1 MQFQSGLMSA
11 VAACVLFLGNPS
23 LADDPESTYR
33 ILRGP
38 VACLPC
44 GGAPYVVID
53 SQDRVL
59 ELYAELKET
68 CREAQSPER
77 WRHSITDLGVDFE
90 SEAIV
95 AMYEVIGTGG
105 KPSLEIAGLQEG
117 VLKAAIAWDTG
128 PPPHVP
134 IATAGCIT
142 FAVRKSAVH
151 TVAIVRGGVLNKTK
165 EELSLEVSGRRPNT
179 SLKPSTT
186 DEGQSPGFQP
196 RS

>member
-1 MQFQSGLMSA
+1 MQFQSGLISA
-11 VAACVLFLGNPS
+11 VTACVLFLGNPS
-23 LADDPESTYR
+23 LADDPESAYR

-38 VACLPC
+38 AACLPC
-44 GGAPYVVID
+44 GGEPYIVID
-53 SQDRVL
+53 SQDRVRD
-59 ELYAELKET
+59 LYAELKET

-77 WRHSITDLGVDFE
+77 WRDSVTDLGVDFE

-117 VLKAAIAWDTG
+117 VLRAAIAWDTG

-142 FAVRKSAVH
+142 FAVKKSAVH
-151 TVAIVRGGVLNKTK
+151 TVTIVRGGVLNKTK
-165 EELSLEVSGRRPNT
+165 EELSLKVSDRRPNK
-179 SLKPSTT
+179 SLRPGTT
-186 DEGQSPGFQP
+186 DGGQSLAFQP